1 MGGQACVLYGAAEFS
16 RDLDLAL
23 LPDPANLDRLRGA
36 LDDLEADVIAVPPF
50 APQHL
55 EAGLAVH
62 FRCLRSDVQGLRID
76 VMTRLRGVDP
86 FAELWARRTTF
97 EFDDETIEVLA
108 LPDLVAAK
116 KTQRDKDWPMV
127 RRLVEVNYLAHRGEP
142 TPEQVSF
149 WLQELRTPQLLIEV
163 VQVHAEVAQAVVAD
177 RPLLELATPE
187 HLETGALGRALRDEE
202 EAQRDADAA
211 YWRPLREKLSGL
223 RRQVRR

>member
-1 MGGQACVLYGAAEFS
+1 
-16 RDLDLAL
+16 
-23 LPDPANLDRLRGA
+23 
-36 LDDLEADVIAVPPF
+36 
-50 APQHL
+50 
-55 EAGLAVH
+55 
-62 FRCLRSDVQGLRID
+62 
-76 VMTRLRGVDP
+76 MTRLRGVDP